1 MTGLR
6 RCRQLPSSGST
17 DRPDRRA
24 RVLDPCVQPL
34 SGVFAPAAIPPAV
47 ARDPVE
53 VPTAASHAAPTTDPA
68 VKLAVPGRRR
78 GGFTELDEAGQ
89 ALDVLVNNTG
99 GHGRLQTDRAPE
111 HGPGHPC
118 HHHESARAD
127 VPVPGDLSA
136 DGGARQRAHRQH
148 PVHRLPAHLDGAAPY
163 AAGKLGLRAFRP
175 TLFQEAQRDCLDIDV
190 IGIIASG
197 MEAPFILERFHDAD
211 TSSSGTW
218 RSSPTPC
225 CTRCRC
231 PRPAR
236 WTKSSSSRA
245 TSRPDRSSRTRSTS
259 PANLFVQSFD
269 PAAEQRSDR

>member
-1 MTGLR
+1 MDVSKPIEHL
-6 RCRQLPSSGST
+6 ST
-17 DRPDRRA
+17 DQVTHVITMNLLGPMYLCLETCRRM
-24 RVLDPCVQPL
+24 
-34 SGVFAPAAIPPAV
+34 V
-47 ARDPVE
+47 ARGNGHIVNILS
-53 VPTAASHAAPTTDPA
+53 TAS
-68 VKLAVPGRRR
+68 RR
-78 GGFTELDEAGQ
+78 TWA
-89 ALDVLVNNTG
+89 
-99 GHGRLQTDRAPE
+99 
-111 HGPGHPC
+111 
-118 HHHESARAD
+118 
-127 VPVPGDLSA
+127 
-136 DGGARQRAHRQH
+136 
-148 PVHRLPAHLDGAAPY
+148 GAAPY

-190 IGIIASG
+190 IGIIAGG

-259 PANLFVQSFD
+259 PINLFVQSFD